1 MSNNA
6 VLDNIL
12 TRRSCR
18 AYTDRPVS
26 KEDLDTILKAAIYAP
41 SGMSRQS
48 WQFTVIRKKE
58 NIQELAKVVR
68 ETLNRP
74 ESYNFYDP
82 DVIILASNEK
92 DNTNGL
98 ADCACAMENM
108 FLMAQ
113 ELGIGSCWINQL
125 KEICDEPQV
134 RAELKKFGVP
144 DNHIV
149 WGIVDLGY
157 AAQEPV
163 CKEKNENVA
172 ADLSGLL
179 EGKLVLAELLEEQ
192 KGYVDALKTWIAYAH
207 CYDKLMFGTDWP
219 LANYGDYIGFTKAV
233 IPEKHWDN
241 VFYRNAKRIYSL

>member
-1 MSNNA
+1 M
-6 VLDNIL
+6 
-12 TRRSCR
+12 
-18 AYTDRPVS
+18 
-26 KEDLDTILKAAIYAP
+26 
-41 SGMSRQS
+41 
-48 WQFTVIRKKE
+48 
-58 NIQELAKVVR
+58 VR

-82 DVIILASNEK
+82 NVIILASNEK

-134 RAELKKFGVP
+134 RAELKQFGVP

-163 CKEKNENVA
+163 CKEKNENVIVF
-172 ADLSGLL
+172 AD
-179 EGKLVLAELLEEQ
+179 
-192 KGYVDALKTWIAYAH
+192 
-207 CYDKLMFGTDWP
+207 
-219 LANYGDYIGFTKAV
+219 
-233 IPEKHWDN
+233 
-241 VFYRNAKRIYSL
+241 

>member
-48 WQFTVIRKKE
+48 WQF
-58 NIQELAKVVR
+58 KVVR

-163 CKEKNENVA
+163 CKEKNENVIVF
-172 ADLSGLL
+172 AD
-179 EGKLVLAELLEEQ
+179 
-192 KGYVDALKTWIAYAH
+192 
-207 CYDKLMFGTDWP
+207 
-219 LANYGDYIGFTKAV
+219 
-233 IPEKHWDN
+233 
-241 VFYRNAKRIYSL
+241 

>member
-1 MSNNA
+1 M
-6 VLDNIL
+6 
-12 TRRSCR
+12 
-18 AYTDRPVS
+18 
-26 KEDLDTILKAAIYAP
+26 
-41 SGMSRQS
+41 
-48 WQFTVIRKKE
+48 
-58 NIQELAKVVR
+58 VR

-144 DNHIV
+144 HRSLSARKRMKMLLYLQIKAAERCV
-149 WGIVDLGY
+149 W
-157 AAQEPV
+157 
-163 CKEKNENVA
+163 N
-172 ADLSGLL
+172 
-179 EGKLVLAELLEEQ
+179 
-192 KGYVDALKTWIAYAH
+192 
-207 CYDKLMFGTDWP
+207 
-219 LANYGDYIGFTKAV
+219 
-233 IPEKHWDN
+233 
-241 VFYRNAKRIYSL
+241 